1 MNELVL
7 HRRPGWG
14 RWNAAAARGAVP
26 RHRPGHRGA
35 HLPRESRVNRGS
47 SLGARAFA
55 DGEQREKQD
64 IVEEP
69 TSWQKVIGVEGGGG
83 GRVGFWPNVGK
94 GAFGC
99 HLRGSA
105 VAGLP
110 FYDVVV
116 CTKPEQLLQS
126 IWQVDSLEIGYVGP
140 SPGPSAVA
148 ALLVPHG
155 VYNGAAEHSWR
166 AQSTA
171 HTPTPGSVNPKC
183 FLASCGRLWHRF
195 CPDGWLHNRPDVPS
209 SSSATPHCARCVC
222 RAGRT
227 R

>member
-1 MNELVL
+1 MSRRRGELNELVL

-26 RHRPGHRGA
+26 RHRPGHRSA

-126 IWQVDSLEIGYVGP
+126 IWQVDSLNLLCWSLTWP
-140 SPGPSAVA
+140 FRSRCAPCSPRRLQRRS
-148 ALLVPHG
+148 
-155 VYNGAAEHSWR
+155 R
-166 AQSTA
+166 A
-171 HTPTPGSVNPKC
+171 
-183 FLASCGRLWHRF
+183 
-195 CPDGWLHNRPDVPS
+195 
-209 SSSATPHCARCVC
+209 
-222 RAGRT
+222 
-227 R
+227 

>member
-1 MNELVL
+1 VSRRRGELNELVL

-26 RHRPGHRGA
+26 RHRPGHRSA

-69 TSWQKVIGVEGGGG
+69 TSWQKVIGVAGGGG

-116 CTKPEQLLQS
+116 WYPSSGLARNWFMLVTPWRFRSRCAPCSPRLLQRRS
-126 IWQVDSLEIGYVGP
+126 
-140 SPGPSAVA
+140 
-148 ALLVPHG
+148 
-155 VYNGAAEHSWR
+155 R
-166 AQSTA
+166 A
-171 HTPTPGSVNPKC
+171 
-183 FLASCGRLWHRF
+183 
-195 CPDGWLHNRPDVPS
+195 
-209 SSSATPHCARCVC
+209 
-222 RAGRT
+222 
-227 R
+227 